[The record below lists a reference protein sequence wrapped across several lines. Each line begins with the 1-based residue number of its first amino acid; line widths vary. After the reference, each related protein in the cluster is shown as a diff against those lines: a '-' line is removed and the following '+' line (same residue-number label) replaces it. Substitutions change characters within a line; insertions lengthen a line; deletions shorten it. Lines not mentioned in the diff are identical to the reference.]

1 MEIYGITGHLLKNPS
16 QPWIYCNPSVA
27 RPPVIN
33 HIFRSGANAR
43 LTQCWFSVVIFLQ
56 KYICIHLHIF
66 FAVYSLKD
74 FLRPLMF
81 SGDIHFRRS
90 IHEYCSHAKFN
101 TLLNIILRG
110 AVTLLLPKSA
120 AITGDGHVGW
130 GTSHLDTGWG
140 MEARVS
146 MSI

>member
-43 LTQCWFSVVIFLQ
+43 LTQCWFCCNLPSEIHMYPFAYFLCRLFPERLSSSPNVQ
-56 KYICIHLHIF
+56 WRHL
-66 FAVYSLKD
+66 
-74 FLRPLMF
+74 
-81 SGDIHFRRS
+81 RRS